1 MKQKLMLILA
11 TFVLSVGLATAQT
24 RQVTGVV
31 VTADHAEPVS
41 GAMIT
46 VRGTNITA
54 FTGSDGTFV
63 LQAVPLSA
71 RTLTVSCLGM
81 KKQDVAV
88 KDFVQVLMDYS
99 ESALDEAIV
108 VAYGTTTRNTFTGS
122 ASVVKADEIGKLQI
136 TNPVEALNGRLAGV
150 QFRGTGGQPGQS
162 SPKIVI
168 RGIVSLS
175 ASSNPL
181 IVLDG
186 TPFDGDMNL
195 ISAQDIESMTVLKD
209 AASTALYGARAANG
223 VILIQTKRGKNAD
236 GQATVTVD
244 AKWGSNSR
252 MLPTYNYITSPA
264 AYYETWYGVL
274 RSYAQLPSEANGMGM
289 SEAAAH
295 NWALNNLISSDEG
308 VYGLG
313 YNVYTLPAG
322 QSMIGLNGKLNP
334 NATLGRTIIGRD
346 GNTYRLMP
354 NDWDDLI
361 FNNSLRQEYTIT
373 ASANSGAGNFYASV
387 NYLNNE
393 GITVGSNFERL
404 TGRLRAEHQ
413 FKDWLRV
420 SGNMMYAHYRSNYL
434 DDESDALSSANL
446 MNYALIGPIYPAFI
460 LDGQGNRVWDPTSQS
475 YLYDFGDGKVVGLA
489 RPTLNTNNALAQ
501 VQLDRNRSEGNTFR
515 AEGVAEISF
524 LKDFK
529 FTSRNTA
536 FVDETREN
544 ATINPWFG
552 QYSENNGTVTVAHS
566 RQFTLSFQQLL
577 NWSHVYGRHSIA
589 AMAGHEYFR
598 SRVYSLLGI
607 RKNQWDYYNDEL
619 ASAILVNSTNSS
631 RTDYNSE
638 RWLGRL
644 EYNWAERY
652 FAAVAVSREAS
663 SNFHPDHRWGT
674 FYALSAA
681 WRISQE
687 PWFNL
692 SWVDDL
698 KLKASYG
705 ENGNDRIG
713 SFRYVNTYKPENA
726 DGTISFVPYVMGNE
740 NVTWETVQNLNIGL
754 DFSVLKG
761 RLSGS
766 FEFFN
771 RRSKDMLYLFN
782 LPPSFG
788 WSYFYD
794 NIGNM
799 RNRGVELE
807 LTGQIIRTHDL
818 VWSVNFNLTHYK
830 NKIQRIADNNKTLE
844 IEGHGGYVNSSYFIG
859 EGLPLYTYYLR
870 KYAGVNEYGQAL
882 YYLNDY
888 NDDGTQKTT
897 TNASDADRFLCGS
910 PWADVYGGFGT
921 SLTWKGLDFSV
932 DFAYQL
938 GGQFYDSGYQS
949 AMANNRGQLMHA
961 DALKGYSIEAFKF
974 DDHNELLNP
983 WTASVPMLTYDP
995 NGNQT
1000 YTSDRWLTDASY
1012 LALQNITIGYTLPA
1026 NLTKRFGVSK
1036 LRIYGTADNVWL
1048 WSKRQGM
1055 DPRIGFAG
1063 GSNTAYYPYVRTIS
1077 GGVSVTF

>member
-122 ASVVKADEIGKLQI
+122 ASVVKADEIGKVQVN
-136 TNPVEALNGRLAGV
+136 TPVEALNGRVAGV
-150 QFRGTGGQPGQS
+150 QFRGSSNQPGQG
-162 SPKIVI
+162 SPSILI
-168 RGIVSLS
+168 RGITSVN
-175 ASSNPL
+175 ASSTPL

-223 VILIQTKRGKNAD
+223 VILIQTKRGKNTD
-236 GQATVTVD
+236 GHTTVTVD

-252 MLPTYNYITSPA
+252 AIPDYNYITSPA
-264 AYYETWYGVL
+264 KYYEVFYAAL
-274 RSYAQLPSEANGMGM
+274 RNYASEVGGY
-289 SEAAAH
+289 SAAQAH
-295 NWALNNLISSDEG
+295 NYALNNLIAGSN
-308 VYGLG
+308 GLG
-313 YNVYTLPAG
+313 YNVYTVPAG
-322 QSMIGLNGKLNP
+322 QTLIGLNGRLNP
-334 NATLGRTIIGRD
+334 NATLGTVYGD
-346 GNTYRLMP
+346 YMVMP
-354 NDWDDLI
+354 DDWADLI
-361 FNNSLRQEYTIT
+361 YNNGLRQEYTIS
-373 ASANSGAGNFYASV
+373 ASGNSGAGNFYASV

-393 GITVGSNFERL
+393 GITIASRFERI
-404 TGRLRAEHQ
+404 TSRLKTEYQ
-413 FKDWLRV
+413 VKDWLRL
-420 SGNMMYAHYRSNYL
+420 SGNFMYAHYRSNYL
-434 DDESDALSSANL
+434 DNNGEDSYSGNL
-446 MNYALIGPIYPAFI
+446 FSYATVGPIYPALI
-460 LDGQGNRVWDPTSQS
+460 RDLNGNTVYDPISRTL
-475 YLYDFGDGKVVGLA
+475 LYDYGDGMLGA
-489 RPTLNTNNALAQ
+489 NRPYLSQANPLSQ
-501 VQLDRNRSEGNTFR
+501 VQLDRNRAEGNTFR

-536 FVDETREN
+536 FVDETRFHQ
-544 ATINPWFG
+544 TTNPWFG
-552 QYSENNGTVTVAHS
+552 QYSSQNGNVVVEHS
-566 RQFTLSFQQLL
+566 RQFTVSYQQLL
-577 NWSHVYGRHSIA
+577 NWAHVFSRHSVA
-589 AMAGHEYFR
+589 AMVGHEYNR
-598 SRVYSLLGI
+598 SRSYDLWGT
-607 RKNQWDYYNDEL
+607 RHNQWDPSNDEL
-619 ASAILVNSTNSS
+619 ASAVIVDNTSSS
-631 RTDYNSE
+631 RSDYNSE

-713 SFRYVNTYKPENA
+713 SFNYINTYAPQNA
-726 DGTISFVPYVMGNE
+726 DGTASLVPNTLGNE
-740 NVTWETVQNLNIGL
+740 KVTWETVGNFNVGI
-754 DFSVLKG
+754 DFSLFKG

-766 FEFFN
+766 VEYFN
-771 RRSKDMLYLFN
+771 RKTSDMLYFFPLA
-782 LPPSFG
+782 PSYG
-788 WSYFYD
+788 WSGYYT
-794 NIGNM
+794 NIGDM
-799 RNRGVELE
+799 RNSGIEVELVAS
-807 LTGQIIRTHDL
+807 IVRTRDFN
-818 VWSVNFNLTHYK
+818 WDVNFNLTHYK
-830 NKIQRIADNNKTLE
+830 NKILSIPEEQKSTVVD
-844 IEGHGGYVNSSYFIG
+844 GHGGFESGNKFFG
-859 EGLPLYTYYLR
+859 EGLSMYTFHLR
-870 KYAGVNEYGQAL
+870 KYAGVNELGESLWYVNSTDAEGNTILETTNDINSAD
-882 YYLNDY
+882 YYLC
-888 NDDGTQKTT
+888 GT
-897 TNASDADRFLCGS
+897 SL
-910 PWADVYGGFGT
+910 PDVYGGFGT
-921 SLTWKGLDFSV
+921 SLTWKGFDFSI

-938 GGQFYDSGYQS
+938 GGQVYDSDYAA
-949 AMANNRGQLMHA
+949 AMGANRGSRGRMIHA
-961 DALKGYSIEAFKF
+961 DLLKGYSLEAFEY
-974 DDHNELLNP
+974 DVDGNVLNP
-983 WTASVPMLTYDP
+983 WTGSIPRLIFETTATQ
-995 NGNQT
+995 NGA
-1000 YTSDRWLTDASY
+1000 SDRWLTSASY

-1036 LRIYGTADNVWL
+1036 LRIYGAADNVWL
-1048 WSKRQGM
+1048 WSKRQGL
-1055 DPRIGFAG
+1055 DPRMSYG
-1063 GSNTAYYPYVRTIS
+1063 GSASNQYYSPIRTIS
-1077 GGVSVTF
+1077 GGVTVTF